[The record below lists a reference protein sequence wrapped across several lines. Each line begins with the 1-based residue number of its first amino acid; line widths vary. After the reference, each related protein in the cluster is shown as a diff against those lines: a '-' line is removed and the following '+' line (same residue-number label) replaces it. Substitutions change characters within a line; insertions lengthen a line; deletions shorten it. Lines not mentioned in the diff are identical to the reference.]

1 LTDLKAITISEGAAG
16 MRSQI
21 EGLANLIC
29 NSYQNIDI
37 QIKPIFK
44 NLPIH
49 LIPASAYAY
58 QNIDQIDIKSKVL
71 LISCGK
77 KSVKASIYL
86 KKKFKNLVF
95 NIHIQDPK
103 SNHDLFDLIISPE
116 HDQLKKPN
124 NISTLLA
131 LHNINFEKDIK
142 KNDTINFIIGGSNRY
157 FKFNQDTQ
165 NKILND
171 LEFLSKIS
179 PVNVIPSRR
188 TPTKFI
194 KKLELLKNRNI
205 KLFSDIYDP
214 IKYGS
219 LLSESNMQI
228 VTWDSISM
236 ISEAISSETG
246 TFLYKFEEES
256 CPKRYMLFYQLVK
269 ENGLIKNFNEDIKP
283 YSISISAYNSEIKSK
298 ILNKIKSDLWFKN
311 SVFKRFNTK

>member
-1 LTDLKAITISEGAAG
+1 

-29 NSYQNIDI
+29 SSHQNFDI
-37 QIKPIFK
+37 KIKPFFK
-44 NLPIH
+44 NFPIQ
-49 LIPASAYAY
+49 LIPSSTNAY
-58 QNIDQIDIKSKVL
+58 QNIDQINIQSKIL

-86 KKKFKNLVF
+86 KRKFKELVF

-103 SNHDLFDLIISPE
+103 SNHNLFDLIISPE
-116 HDQLKKPN
+116 HDQLNKPN

-131 LHNINFEKDIK
+131 LHNINFDFNK
-142 KNDTINFIIGGSNRY
+142 KKTNAINFIIGGSNKY
-157 FKFNQDTQ
+157 FKFNEDTQ

-171 LEFLSKIS
+171 LELLSKIS
-179 PVNVIPSRR
+179 LVNVIPSRR
-188 TPTKFI
+188 TPHQFI
-194 KKLELLKNRNI
+194 KDLSTLKNQNI
-205 KLFSDIYDP
+205 KVFTDLFDP
-214 IKYGS
+214 IAYGI

-256 CPKRYMLFYQLVK
+256 CPKRYQLFYQMVK
-269 ENGLIKNFNEDIKP
+269 QKGLLKNFNKDVKP
-283 YSISISAYNSEIKSK
+283 YTVSMSSYNTELKSK
-298 ILNKIKSDLWFKN
+298 ILNKIESNLWYKN
-311 SVFKRFNTK
+311 SVS